1 MNIGLIGAG
10 AIANFLLEELN
21 GDEKEDLCIRSIF
34 VRNKEKYRPLE
45 SKYDV
50 TLFTDLQSFL
60 QSEMDIVVEAAN
72 VEAAKTL
79 LPAVIK
85 KKDAVLISIGA
96 LADAELLAEV
106 TELAMRHG
114 HTLHLPSGAIG
125 GLDLLQNANIG
136 SVSSVSL
143 TTRKPAGSLIAEDI
157 DEAKVVF
164 EGNAA
169 DAIKQF
175 PKNINVSIILS
186 LAGIGAE
193 RTKVKIVADPH
204 TDKNIHQ
211 VEMTGD
217 FGEAVFTITN
227 NPFPDNPKTSY
238 LAAMSIL
245 GTLKRMNRKVRV
257 GG

>member
-1 MNIGLIGAG
+1 M
-10 AIANFLLEELN
+10 
-21 GDEKEDLCIRSIF
+21 
-34 VRNKEKYRPLE
+34 
-45 SKYDV
+45 
-50 TLFTDLQSFL
+50 
-60 QSEMDIVVEAAN
+60 
-72 VEAAKTL
+72 
-79 LPAVIK
+79 
-85 KKDAVLISIGA
+85 
-96 LADAELLAEV
+96 
-106 TELAMRHG
+106 
-114 HTLHLPSGAIG
+114 
-125 GLDLLQNANIG
+125 QNANIG

-175 PKNINVSIILS
+175 PKNINVSIVLS